1 MTKPKCR
8 QNFRAMTSK
17 VTLKHQIKLIFD
29 FFSFLLA
36 INMDS
41 FFGSVLKYNWWVI
54 FFIFFTINK
63 KTRENARQLFFYF
76 KPNNL

>member
-8 QNFRAMTSK
+8 KNFRAMTSK

-54 FFIFFTINK
+54 FFH
-63 KTRENARQLFFYF
+63 L
-76 KPNNL
+76 P

>member
-8 QNFRAMTSK
+8 KNFRAMTSK

-41 FFGSVLKYNWWVI
+41 FFGSVSKYNWWV
-54 FFIFFTINK
+54 T
-63 KTRENARQLFFYF
+63 FFYF
-76 KPNNL
+76 FHHKQKDKGKCQTAVFLF